1 MFDAKAEPKLLV
13 PGLRSFYDWAIPL
26 YWPVI
31 RIAVG

>member
-1 MFDAKAEPKLLV
+1 MPDAQAQPRLLI
-13 PGLRSFYDWAIPL
+13 PGLKPFYDRAIPL